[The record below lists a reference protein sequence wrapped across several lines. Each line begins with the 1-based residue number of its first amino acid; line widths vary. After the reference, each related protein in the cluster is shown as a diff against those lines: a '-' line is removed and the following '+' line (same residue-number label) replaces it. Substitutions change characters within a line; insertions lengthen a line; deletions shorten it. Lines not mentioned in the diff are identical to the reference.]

1 MTRRAYLYFILTF
14 LLGVVVGGSAVL
26 FYGWHSGHWHRR
38 PDRQRIVRHMTRELK
53 LTPPQVEQLSK
64 IMEESFKKMSD
75 QRKQVE
81 PQLKAIHDETTNRI
95 RQILTPEQLTK
106 FNEMVRRFED
116 RRSRERPP
124 PQ

>member
-1 MTRRAYLYFILTF
+1 
-14 LLGVVVGGSAVL
+14 
-26 FYGWHSGHWHRR
+26 
-38 PDRQRIVRHMTRELK
+38 LK
-53 LTPPQVEQLSK
+53 LSADQTAQLDK
-64 IMEESFKKMSD
+64 IMEESFKKIAE
-75 QRKQVE
+75 QRKQME
-81 PQLKAIHDETTNRI
+81 PQFKAIHEETTSRI